1 MSNQV
6 TKKATATEE
15 TKNPAPETKPVKVPM
30 KKKVKDWCEGH
41 PKTMK
46 WVKRVGVSI
55 GWAAS
60 VGLAWM
66 AGERKGFT
74 ETEPTSTCME
84 AKDDTACETMEE
96 NSD

>member
-1 MSNQV
+1 MSTQV
-6 TKKATATEE
+6 TKKTTAPEG
-15 TKNPAPETKPVKVPM
+15 TKNPAPETKPAKVPM

-46 WVKRVGVSI
+46 WVKRVGVGI

-66 AGERKGFT
+66 AGERKGT
-74 ETEPTSTCME
+74 EGVEPVTVYLE
-84 AKDDTACETMEE
+84 PKDDAAGETEE